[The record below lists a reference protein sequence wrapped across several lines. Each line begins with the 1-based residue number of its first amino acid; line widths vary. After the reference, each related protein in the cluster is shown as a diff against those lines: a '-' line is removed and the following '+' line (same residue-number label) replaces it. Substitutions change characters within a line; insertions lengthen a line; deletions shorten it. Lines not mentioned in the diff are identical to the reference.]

1 MRSTQER
8 HLHEWFRGLYCV
20 LEAEA
25 IAMNKIVMEHYP
37 VEKLPEDLR
46 ARFFGQATVR
56 LTVENERP
64 SPLTRE
70 DILAFLDKPIGE
82 PVNTVE
88 GIRALRDEWD

>member
-1 MRSTQER
+1 MRSIRER
-8 HLHEWFRGLYCV
+8 HLHDVKRGLYWQ
-20 LEAEA
+20 LETEA
-25 IAMNKIVMEHYP
+25 FAMNKIVLEHYP

-64 SPLTRE
+64 APLTRE